1 MNTKRLLLIAVAA
14 LLCALALT
22 PPGAGLWGLA
32 VAQVELTPPP
42 IFTITPTFTP
52 VDFSPL
58 EPPTPTKVIRMAN
71 EIMHPRSGDAVSG
84 FAAIRGYA
92 SASSFRRYD
101 VHIAVASSES
111 WQWLATSM
119 EPVYGDVL
127 YRLDTTQFRDG
138 KYDLRVRVLRDDGNY
153 TESYLRRIEIR
164 NANPPTATLA
174 RNELGT
180 PFPTP
185 TPTATTPTATVTP
198 EFVSNVPDGQGIFYP
213 YNNGVIQGTAKVI
226 GTVNAKPGMIY
237 DRYELAISPAG
248 FGQWTLLV
256 SSSDQIW
263 QETIYK
269 LDTQRFPDGLY
280 DLRLRIV
287 YADSNYD
294 EYQVRDVYIANYT
307 RVNIST
313 ATPTPPVRGIF
324 SPRSGEIISGTL
336 PVTGTASILNF
347 LRWELAWAVSGE
359 EEWAPL
365 VISET
370 PVTNDLI
377 ARLDLSL
384 LPPGSYDLRL
394 RIYNWNLQFEEYVVR
409 RLQIVAPT
417 PTPTFTPF
425 P

>member
-14 LLCALALT
+14 LLSALALT
-22 PPGAGLWGLA
+22 PPGAGLWGPA
-32 VAQVELTPPP
+32 AAQDELTPPP
-42 IFTITPTFTP
+42 IFTVTPAVAP
-52 VDFSPL
+52 PEFSPL
-58 EPPTPTKVIRMAN
+58 EPPTPTKVIRMGS
-71 EIMHPRSGDAVSG
+71 EISHPLSGDAVSG
-84 FAAIRGYA
+84 FTAIRGYA
-92 SASSFRRYD
+92 AAPNFRRYD

-111 WQWLATSM
+111 WQWLETVM
-119 EPVYGDVL
+119 KPVYDDVL
-127 YRLDTTQFRDG
+127 HVLDTTRFPDG
-138 KYDLRVRVLRDDGNY
+138 KYDLRLRVIRDDGNY
-153 TESYLRRIEIR
+153 SEAYLRRFEIR
-164 NANPPTATLA
+164 NANPPTATLE

-185 TPTATTPTATVTP
+185 TPTVTRATATPTP
-198 EFVSNVPDGQGIFYP
+198 EFISNIPDGQGIFYP
-213 YNNGVIQGTAKVI
+213 YNNGVIRGMVKVI
-226 GTVNAKPGMIY
+226 GTVNARPGTIY

-256 SSSDQIW
+256 SSSDQLW
-263 QETIYK
+263 QDTIYK

-280 DLRLRIV
+280 DLRLRVV

-307 RVNIST
+307 QVNIPT

-324 SPRSGEIISGTL
+324 SPHSGEIISGTL
-336 PVTGTASILNF
+336 PVTGTANILTF
-347 LRWELAWAVSGE
+347 LRWELAWSVSGE
-359 EEWAPL
+359 EEWVPL
-365 VISET
+365 IVSET
-370 PVTNDLI
+370 PVTNGLI

-409 RLQIVAPT
+409 RLEIAAPT

>member
-1 MNTKRLLLIAVAA
+1 MSAKRLLLVAVAA
-14 LLCALALT
+14 FLGALVLL
-22 PPGAGLWGLA
+22 PPGAALWGPA
-32 VAQVELTPPP
+32 VAQVELTPP

-58 EPPTPTKVIRMAN
+58 EEPTPTKVIRMGN
-71 EIMHPRSGDAVSG
+71 EISHPRSGDAVAG
-84 FAAIRGYA
+84 LAAIRGYA
-92 SASSFRRYD
+92 AAPSFRRYD

-119 EPVYGDVL
+119 RPVYDDVL
-127 YRLDTTQFRDG
+127 HLLDTTPFRDG
-138 KYDLRVRVLRDDGNY
+138 KYDLRVRVLRDDGDY
-153 TESYLRRIEIR
+153 SESFLRKIEIR

-185 TPTATTPTATVTP
+185 TPTATTPTATPTP
-198 EFVSNVPDGQGIFYP
+198 EFISNIPDGQGIFFP
-213 YNNGVIQGTAKVI
+213 YTNAVIRGTVKVI
-226 GTVNAKPGMIY
+226 GTANARPGTVY
-237 DRYELAISPAG
+237 ERYELAITPAG
-248 FGQWTLLV
+248 FGEWTLLV

-263 QETIYK
+263 QESLFK
-269 LDTQRFPDGLY
+269 LDTLRFPDGLY

-287 YADSNYD
+287 YGDSNYD
-294 EYQVRDVYIANYT
+294 EFQVRDVYIANFT
-307 RVNIST
+307 RVNIPT

-324 SPRSGEIISGTL
+324 QPLSGEVISGTL
-336 PVTGTASILNF
+336 SVTGTANILNF

-359 EEWAPL
+359 EEWVPL

-394 RIYNWNLQFEEYVVR
+394 QIYNWNLQFEEYVVR